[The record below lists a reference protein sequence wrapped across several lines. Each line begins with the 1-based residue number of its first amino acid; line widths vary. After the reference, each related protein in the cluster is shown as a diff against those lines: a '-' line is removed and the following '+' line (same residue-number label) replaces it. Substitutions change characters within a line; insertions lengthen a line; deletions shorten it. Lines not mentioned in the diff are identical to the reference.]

1 MKTYQLYINGKW
13 QDASSQEKREVL
25 NPTTEAAIAQVQ
37 MANPEDVDQAVAAA
51 KAAFPAWNQ
60 LPRQERANY
69 LQKIADGIRERQ
81 DDLIDSIVQELGS
94 SRSYVAYQQVL
105 RSAEELEASI
115 QASEAIDFEQT
126 IDNST
131 IIKEGFGVVAAI
143 CPWNFPLNQIQRKMT
158 PALLAG
164 NTMVVKP
171 ATETPGA
178 AMILAEIIDQVGLPA
193 GVFNLITGSG
203 AETGD
208 YLAGHPDV
216 RLISFTGSTQVG
228 KSLYDKAKT
237 SVKKLVLELGGK
249 SPLVLL
255 PEGDIDLAVKTA
267 LDTLTNNS
275 GQICTALSRLIVPNQ
290 LVAQV
295 EQVACDYLD
304 SLKMGD
310 PDQEDTVIG
319 PLVSAK
325 QQATVLKYIEEG
337 LASGGRIVSNPKP
350 CPDQGFYVT
359 PTIFSGITNEMPIAR
374 EEIFGP
380 VLVIIGY
387 ETPEEALEIANDT
400 PYGLSGAVV
409 GPDQAALDFARQMRT
424 GNIMINGAGQHH
436 FAPFGGYRES
446 GLGRERGAYG
456 IEDYLEVKAIF
467 HPK

>member
-1 MKTYQLYINGKW
+1 MKTYQLYMNGQW

-37 MANPEDVDQAVAAA
+37 MANQEDVDQAVAAA

-115 QASEAIDFEQT
+115 QASEMIDFEQT
-126 IDNST
+126 IENST

-178 AMILAEIIDQVGLPA
+178 AMILAEIIDRVGLPA

-203 AETGD
+203 SETGD

-216 RLISFTGSTQVG
+216 RLISFTGSTKVG

-255 PEGDIDLAVKTA
+255 PEGDIDLAVKTS
-267 LDTLTNNS
+267 LDTLTYNS

-295 EQVACDYLD
+295 EKAACDYLD

-424 GNIMINGAGQHH
+424 GNIMINGASQHH

>member
-37 MANPEDVDQAVAAA
+37 MANQEDVDQAVSAA

-237 SVKKLVLELGGK
+237 SVKKLVLEL
-249 SPLVLL
+249 
-255 PEGDIDLAVKTA
+255 EGTS
-267 LDTLTNNS
+267 T
-275 GQICTALSRLIVPNQ
+275 
-290 LVAQV
+290 
-295 EQVACDYLD
+295 
-304 SLKMGD
+304 
-310 PDQEDTVIG
+310 
-319 PLVSAK
+319 
-325 QQATVLKYIEEG
+325 
-337 LASGGRIVSNPKP
+337 
-350 CPDQGFYVT
+350 
-359 PTIFSGITNEMPIAR
+359 
-374 EEIFGP
+374 
-380 VLVIIGY
+380 
-387 ETPEEALEIANDT
+387 
-400 PYGLSGAVV
+400 
-409 GPDQAALDFARQMRT
+409 
-424 GNIMINGAGQHH
+424 
-436 FAPFGGYRES
+436 
-446 GLGRERGAYG
+446 
-456 IEDYLEVKAIF
+456 
-467 HPK
+467 